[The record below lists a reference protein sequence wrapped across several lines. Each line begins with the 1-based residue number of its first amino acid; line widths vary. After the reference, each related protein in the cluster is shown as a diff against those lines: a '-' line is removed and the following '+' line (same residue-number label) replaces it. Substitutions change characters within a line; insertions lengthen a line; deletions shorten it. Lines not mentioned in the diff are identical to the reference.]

1 LALVKEASQKFDGVV
16 QVLQRNTQPVPLS
29 CRQLFELLAA
39 LASLA
44 MMSFD
49 QVGGSIDNT
58 SQYYCV
64 TSSSARVARLKRD
77 SMGILASA

>member
-1 LALVKEASQKFDGVV
+1 MFVS
-16 QVLQRNTQPVPLS
+16 LQIFNAMQPVPLS
-29 CRQLFELLAA
+29 CRQLAA

-58 SQYYCV
+58 SLD
-64 TSSSARVARLKRD
+64 R
-77 SMGILASA
+77 MF